1 MKNLPDAFLVLNH
14 EGLHKVTMTIEPI
27 QPFDQILAT
36 FGQEKLLISHNIA
49 DHPYGMI
56 HQVLWTSEPT
66 RYMTILELT
75 RGTMVLDTQYQ
86 GHSVTTPVEQNW
98 VSPCFLKFENSF
110 PLRCAFEFSKWCAA
124 GLRMFL
130 ALAHSTAH
138 IHLWVYYDGQIYH
151 LPFGNIFEGTEQIC
165 LGQNTKPHADIFRPN
180 HSKALGLTKAM
191 ELLSAS
197 VWNHDTF
204 NAPRSTPIL
213 NSLVRF
219 NSDSSSGVELAM
231 MDPLDP
237 AIIKK
242 SVVATSKDL
251 VQITQRLIPT
261 PILQS

>member
-1 MKNLPDAFLVLNH
+1 MKNLPEAFLILNH

-27 QPFDQILAT
+27 QQFDHILAT
-36 FGQEKLLISHNIA
+36 FSQEKLLLSTNIA

-56 HQVLWTSEPT
+56 HQAIWTSEPT

-86 GHSVTTPVEQNW
+86 GHSRLTPTEEHW
-98 VSPCFLKFENSF
+98 VSPTFNKLEHSF

-130 ALAHSTAH
+130 ALAHSTSH
-138 IHLWVYYDGQIYH
+138 VHSWVYYEGQIYH

-165 LGQNTKPHADIFRPN
+165 LGQNTKPHAEIFRN
-180 HSKALGLTKAM
+180 LHSKAVGLTKAM

-204 NAPRSTPIL
+204 NAARSTPIL

-219 NSDSSSGVELAM
+219 NSDSSNGVELAM

-242 SVVATSKDL
+242 SAVATSKDL
-251 VQITQRLIPT
+251 VQITQRLIP